1 MNETQKGK
9 DTAGSGAGESSF
21 MESGFDE
28 ARAAVAASDAIRA
41 DYDRWVS
48 SDGEALQK
56 GALIASQ
63 EGLLLTMRAA
73 AAARESATKLQAIV
87 SLAQAQA
94 ERWRTLLAA
103 SGNSTGAAKHLA
115 SCERHVADL
124 QRMLATED
132 ARFEECMGVWDALA
146 INYAVLHGL
155 PPSCLWQTKTYTPP
169 WFFSDGGELGSLE
182 FQFEGDD

>member
-1 MNETQKGK
+1 MNETQKGN

-21 MESGFDE
+21 IESGSAE
-28 ARAAVAASDAIRA
+28 ARAVVAASDVIRA

-48 SDGEALQK
+48 SDGQALQN

-73 AAARESATKLQAIV
+73 AAACESTAKLQAIMSV
-87 SLAQAQA
+87 AQAQA
-94 ERWRTLLAA
+94 ERWRMLLAA

-115 SCERHVADL
+115 SSERHIADL
-124 QRMLATED
+124 QRMLATEE

-169 WFFSDGGELGSLE
+169 WFFSDGGELESWE